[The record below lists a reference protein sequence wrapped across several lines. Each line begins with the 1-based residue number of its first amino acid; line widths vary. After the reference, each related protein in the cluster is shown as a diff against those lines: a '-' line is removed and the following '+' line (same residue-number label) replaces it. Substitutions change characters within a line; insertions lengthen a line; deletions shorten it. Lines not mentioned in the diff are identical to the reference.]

1 MFKNKYWLQITLCLV
16 CIFIVFSINGGSSVY
31 YAKFILGDEKLFAPI
46 NMTSNIAQIITMFMV
61 APFIKKFGKRN
72 VLIAGSVILILSN
85 VMCL

>member
-1 MFKNKYWLQITLCLV
+1 
-16 CIFIVFSINGGSSVY
+16 
-31 YAKFILGDEKLFAPI
+31 
-46 NMTSNIAQIITMFMV
+46 MTSNIAQIITMFMV